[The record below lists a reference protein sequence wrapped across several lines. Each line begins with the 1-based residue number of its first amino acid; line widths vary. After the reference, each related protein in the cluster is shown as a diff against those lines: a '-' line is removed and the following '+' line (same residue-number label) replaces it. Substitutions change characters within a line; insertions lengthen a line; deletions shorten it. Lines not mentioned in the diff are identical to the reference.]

1 MSLRFDKGLKAD
13 NAVIRLL
20 NVSELIIQD
29 YKYKALDVQLFPIQS
44 PDHERNA
51 QRLKQKGKIISCHFH
66 GGREQLVR
74 CSPATPIQPHSISHC
89 PTPSLVRHLYIPP
102 SPEMKFDHS
111 KS

>member
-1 MSLRFDKGLKAD
+1 MSLGFDKGLKAD

-29 YKYKALDVQLFPIQS
+29 YKYKALDVQLFPLQS
-44 PDHERNA
+44 PDHERSA

-74 CSPATPIQPHSISHC
+74 CSLLPHPSTLTRSLIAPPLHSLFRLSRTYTFHC
-89 PTPSLVRHLYIPP
+89 LR
-102 SPEMKFDHS
+102 K
-111 KS
+111 